1 MTPTISP
8 ERLERFLK
16 ATPEQ
21 QEMVD
26 RVLEGHLAAKPT
38 PTPFTTAPA
47 FPPELLTKKEVAA
60 RAKVTTRTIE
70 NWTRAGVIPVIKVK
84 KVTLFCWDDV
94 VRHLKAHHQICR
106 RTLRA

>member
-1 MTPTISP
+1 MNPTISP
-8 ERLERFLK
+8 ERLERFLQ

-26 RVLEGHLAAKPT
+26 RVLDGHAAAT
-38 PTPFTTAPA
+38 PAPAPPA
-47 FPPELLTKKEVAA
+47 FPHELLTKKEVAA

-94 VRHLKAHHQICR
+94 VKHLKANHQICR

>member
-1 MTPTISP
+1 MNTTISE
-8 ERLERFLK
+8 ERLQRFLK

-26 RVLEGHLAAKPT
+26 RVLEGHSAAKP
-38 PTPFTTAPA
+38 APA
-47 FPPELLTKKEVAA
+47 APTFLNELLTKKEVAA